1 MALTKQQ
8 RDQMELRKR
17 EEDRRKIE
25 QRSNAATKAVA
36 DRAGAELAP
45 VYRAEA
51 GTPALRTNPEPG
63 QVISIPLSLID
74 DNPYNARVIYIA
86 EELQELAASIAT
98 KGLEQPI
105 KVIKNPNN
113 QDRFISVYGHRRRMA
128 CKIAGKT
135 EIAAI
140 LDTKL
145 LTNVE
150 LYLTSDREN
159 SLHSPQGFLDDAH
172 VWKRLL
178 DDNLFS
184 SYSDLAETIGKSKSV
199 VVKTVAVMSLPQQ
212 ILDIMKESPK
222 SFGLAHAY
230 ELSILQASYPEKAIA
245 LAKRMVRE
253 QLTVAEVESARRAL
267 GSQNDRK
274 KKEISRQYKLTPI
287 GAIRKGVIKDWDSG
301 RVSMD
306 VTVSDPAQ
314 RMELV
319 EKIKALFPAINGEAS

>member
-17 EEDRRKIE
+17 EEVRRKME
-25 QRSNAATKAVA
+25 ERSNAATKAVA
-36 DRAGAELAP
+36 DRTDSESMTAH
-45 VYRAEA
+45 RAEA
-51 GTPALRTNPEPG
+51 TTLPSKFNPLPG

-74 DNPYNARVIYIA
+74 DNPYNARAIYLA

-105 KVIKNPNN
+105 KVIKNPENH
-113 QDRFISVYGHRRRMA
+113 DRFISVYGHRRRMA
-128 CKIAGKT
+128 SKIAGKT
-135 EIAAI
+135 EIDAI
-140 LDTKL
+140 LDMRL

-178 DDNLFS
+178 DDNLFTS
-184 SYSDLAETIGKSKSV
+184 FSDLAENIGRSKSV

-230 ELSILQASYPEKAIA
+230 ELSILQASDPDKAIA
-245 LAKRMVRE
+245 LARRMVKE
-253 QLTVAEVESARRAL
+253 QLTVAEVESARKAL
-267 GSQNDRK
+267 GSQKDRK

-287 GAIRKGVIKDWDSG
+287 GAICQGVIKDWDSG
-301 RVSMD
+301 RVSID

-319 EKIKALFPAINGEAS
+319 EKLKALFPAIEGEAS